1 MIVKTVKLVNFRSHK
16 VYQLDC
22 RKATSLIVG
31 ENGSGKTSVL
41 EAIYIALRGK
51 SFKAVDRE
59 IVQRGQDFYRIELE
73 YSNSEKVKV
82 VYDGVVKKYEVSGQK
97 FKRLPKKHHYPIV
110 LFEPDDLNLVTSG
123 PSRRRTY
130 LDRFLGQVLESYHN
144 SLLKYEK
151 ALKQRNELLKQ
162 DYLKRNELF
171 SWNILLAQYGCEIY
185 RMRKAL
191 ILEIDK
197 KITKRYQMIAK
208 NQDRA
213 GILYVSTATDNESEY
228 LKNLE
233 ESFERDRM
241 TKCTNFGVHRD
252 DIEFIFNDVLA
263 DGSASRGEVRSM
275 IIALKFIEAAMI
287 EEKLKKKPLI
297 LLDDVF
303 SELDEERQK
312 CLVNNFKDN
321 QIIMTSVREI

>member
-1 MIVKTVKLVNFRSHK
+1 
-16 VYQLDC
+16 
-22 RKATSLIVG
+22 
-31 ENGSGKTSVL
+31 
-41 EAIYIALRGK
+41 
-51 SFKAVDRE
+51 
-59 IVQRGQDFYRIELE
+59 
-73 YSNSEKVKV
+73 
-82 VYDGVVKKYEVSGQK
+82 
-97 FKRLPKKHHYPIV
+97 
-110 LFEPDDLNLVTSG
+110 
-123 PSRRRTY
+123 
-130 LDRFLGQVLESYHN
+130 
-144 SLLKYEK
+144 
-151 ALKQRNELLKQ
+151 
-162 DYLKRNELF
+162 
-171 SWNILLAQYGCEIY
+171 
-185 RMRKAL
+185 
-191 ILEIDK
+191 
-197 KITKRYQMIAK
+197 MIAK